1 MENFMKNVHLEREFE
16 RIKKFLIITSG
27 QTADVFKQRAVE
39 NLILRIVKEKPY
51 LLTIQDNR
59 GLNLGMI
66 AADYGLERV
75 VVKCLDNETA
85 SLQVDNNGQTIGIH
99 AAIAFL
105 KKATIKAMR
114 NRDAYWH
121 MDNEGQRIS
130 NYAGKFIEVDELHK
144 IEDKIKYER
153 ALENMEKMSETKG
166 L

>member
-1 MENFMKNVHLEREFE
+1 MVNFVKNVHRERDFE
-16 RIKKFLIITSG
+16 RIKKFLIISSG

-105 KKATIKAMR
+105 KKATIKAMK
-114 NRDAYWH
+114 NSYAYWH

-130 NYAGKFIEVDELHK
+130 NYAGKFIEVDELQK

-153 ALENMEKMSETKG
+153 ALENMEKMSETKD

>member
-1 MENFMKNVHLEREFE
+1 MENFMKNVHQERDFE
-16 RIKKFLIITSG
+16 RIKKFLVISSG

-39 NLILRIVKEKPY
+39 NMILRIIKEKPY
-51 LLTIQDNR
+51 ILTMQDNR

-114 NRDAYWH
+114 NRYAYWH
-121 MDNEGQRIS
+121 LDNDGQRIS
-130 NYAGKFIEVDELHK
+130 NYAEKFMEVEELRK
-144 IEDKIKYER
+144 VEDKIKYER
-153 ALENMEKMSETKG
+153 ALENMEKMRETKD